1 MALGQP
7 TLTVTIN
14 AVAKVLNRIKD
25 DGSTSEY
32 FLRGTLDEFTAK
44 IRHSRYTDSRGVE
57 IDRHN
62 VELVQTVFPVAPA
75 TKTTV
80 RKAYTVFE
88 NERYEDATAAL
99 NFDNGFVAVLS
110 SAHNAELINWIS

>member
-14 AVAKVLNRIKD
+14 AVAKVLNRIAD
-25 DGSTSEY
+25 DGYTSEY
-32 FLRGTLDEFTAK
+32 LLRGTLDEFRAK
-44 IRHSRYTDSRGVE
+44 IRHSTYTDKRGVV

-62 VELVQTVFPVAPA
+62 VEFVQTVFPVAPSE
-75 TKTTV
+75 KSTV
-80 RKAYTVFE
+80 RKIYAVLE
-88 NERYEDATAAL
+88 NENADDATASL
-99 NFDNGFVAVLS
+99 NFYNGFVALLT

>member
-14 AVAKVLNRIKD
+14 AVAKILNRIKD
-25 DGSTSEY
+25 DGYSSEY

-44 IRHSRYTDSRGVE
+44 IRHSRYTDQRGVE

-62 VELVQTVFPVAPA
+62 VELVQTVYAVAPS
-75 TKTTV
+75 TKSTI
-80 RKAYTVFE
+80 RKAYCVLE
-88 NERYEDATAAL
+88 NERVEDPTAAL
-99 NFDNGFVAVLS
+99 NFDNGFVGVLT
-110 SAHNAELINWIS
+110 SAHNAELINWIN